1 MEKKKNYLN
10 EEMKNKKTMK
20 TLVSQNLEFLELSD
34 EELLSVV
41 GGKKTEDS
49 NSFVSVTAPGGVA
62 FTVNEPPQGEII
74 LDPVNQTVTI
84 RPDSSN

>member
-1 MEKKKNYLN
+1 
-10 EEMKNKKTMK
+10 MKNKKTMK
-20 TLVSQNLEFLELSD
+20 TLVSQNLEFLEVELSD

-41 GGKKTEDS
+41 GGKTEDS
-49 NSFVSVTAPGGVA
+49 NTFVSATGPGGVG
-62 FTVNEPPQGEII
+62 FTVKKPPQGEII

>member
-1 MEKKKNYLN
+1 
-10 EEMKNKKTMK
+10 MK
-20 TLVSQNLEFLELSD
+20 TLVSQNLEFLELELSD

-41 GGKKTEDS
+41 GGKKTQESDT
-49 NSFVSVTAPGGVA
+49 FVSVTAPGGIG

-74 LDPVNQTVTI
+74 IDPVNQTVTI